1 LYVIAKYSP
10 CRLLV
15 NFPLFKPSRNT
26 LRVPPTYNREILTP
40 TEKSRRS
47 KFKQTMTLLNDCRTS
62 QIMAMV
68 HDHTSRAGKMD
79 MNTTV
84 PTIHRPSDF
93 SDKTQ
98 ENKCVAY
105 TISMAI

>member
-1 LYVIAKYSP
+1 
-10 CRLLV
+10 
-15 NFPLFKPSRNT
+15 
-26 LRVPPTYNREILTP
+26 
-40 TEKSRRS
+40 
-47 KFKQTMTLLNDCRTS
+47 
-62 QIMAMV
+62 MAIV

-84 PTIHRPSDF
+84 PTIDRPSDF
-93 SDKTQ
+93 SGKNK